1 MTSVVQ
7 NFTVN
12 NNSVL
17 KMENWHKTITD
28 SVIEA
33 KLDLTHSFYSP
44 YVSSMFL
51 THCTLHYVIWT
62 VLTGYEDVESRDV

>member
-33 KLDLTHSFYSP
+33 KLDLDFSI
-44 YVSSMFL
+44 
-51 THCTLHYVIWT
+51 C
-62 VLTGYEDVESRDV
+62 